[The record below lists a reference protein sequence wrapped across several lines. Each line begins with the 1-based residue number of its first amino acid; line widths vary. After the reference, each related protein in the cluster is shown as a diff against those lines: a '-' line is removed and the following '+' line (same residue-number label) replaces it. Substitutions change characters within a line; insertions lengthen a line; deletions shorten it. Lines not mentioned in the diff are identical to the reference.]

1 MLTRQLAQSL
11 VAIGMAD
18 FICRLNRSAFHCC
31 LNHPKEGC
39 CQDSLLDVVNK
50 ILNALGKDPWET

>member
-1 MLTRQLAQSL
+1 MITRALAQNL

-31 LNHPKEGC
+31 LNHPKDGC
-39 CQDSLLDVVNK
+39 CQETLLDVVNC
-50 ILNALGKDPWET
+50 ILESLGKDPWAT